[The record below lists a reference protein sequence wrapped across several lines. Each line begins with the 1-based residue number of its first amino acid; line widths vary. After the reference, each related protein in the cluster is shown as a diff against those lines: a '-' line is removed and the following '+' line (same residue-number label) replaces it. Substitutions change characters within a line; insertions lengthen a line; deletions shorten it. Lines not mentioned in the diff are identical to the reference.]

1 MKEWLTVIALH
12 TVTIIHAMA
21 LLVVVFGTMQAFVRS
36 VHAMFASSP
45 AGRNFHSTYIQYA
58 RWLVGGL
65 TFQLAAD
72 VIETAVSPSWDEIG
86 RLAAISVIRT
96 FVNFFLERDLAE
108 VEKREIESR
117 RSETE
122 KV

>member
-1 MKEWLTVIALH
+1 MKEWLTVAALH

-21 LLVVVFGTMQAFVRS
+21 LLIVVFGTLQAFVRT
-36 VHAMFASSP
+36 VHAMFNPSP
-45 AGRNFHSTYIQYA
+45 SGSNLHVIYIQYA

-72 VIETAVSPSWDEIG
+72 VIETAFSPSWDEIG

-108 VEKREIESR
+108 LEKRQAESLGR
-117 RSETE
+117 ET
-122 KV
+122 K

>member
-1 MKEWLTVIALH
+1 MNEWLTVIALH
-12 TVTIIHAMA
+12 VVTIIHAMA
-21 LLVVVFGTMQAFVRS
+21 LLIVAFGTVQAFLHSVR
-36 VHAMFASSP
+36 AMLNPSP
-45 AGRNFHSTYIQYA
+45 AGRHFHTAYIQYA

-72 VIETAVSPSWDEIG
+72 VIETAFSPSWDEIG

-108 VEKREIESR
+108 VEKREAAAQGVDA
-117 RSETE
+117 
-122 KV
+122 KVP